1 MNMQRVG
8 GVVLLLVGV
17 ALFVAGMHASD
28 SVADRWTNFFTG
40 HFTDHTTWFIVGGIV
55 AGIAG
60 LATLAS
66 GLRGGSAQA

>member
-17 ALFVAGMHASD
+17 ALFVAGMNASD
-28 SVADRWTNFFTG
+28 SMADRWTNFFTG
-40 HFTDHTTWFIVGGIV
+40 HFTDHTTWYIVGGIV

-66 GLRGGSAQA
+66 GLRGGSAHA